1 MGHSY
6 SEVCGVANNSY
17 HDLLLK
23 GRNIMISII
32 VPVLNEEKNI
42 EVLLLNLLSLEGE
55 KEIIV
60 ADGGSSDKT
69 VEKAS
74 KHAKVIHSEMGR
86 ANQMNEG
93 AKFAS
98 GDILW
103 FVHSDSKVDKESLG
117 DIEKTIQQGYS
128 GGGFSLKFYDY
139 NTLFMGFVAKSS
151 NLRAKYLGL
160 IFGDQGIF
168 IKKSVF
174 TEIGGYP
181 DMELMEDWELSKKLH
196 RSGRVKVLNTTIAT
210 SARRFKNGGQ
220 LKTLLLMH
228 KIKLLYML
236 GVPSSKLKQIYR
248 EAR

>member
-1 MGHSY
+1 
-6 SEVCGVANNSY
+6 
-17 HDLLLK
+17 
-23 GRNIMISII
+23 MISII

-42 EVLLLNLLSLEGE
+42 ESLLLSLLSLKGE

-60 ADGGSSDKT
+60 VDGGSLDKT

-74 KHAKVIHSEMGR
+74 NHAKVINSEIGR
-86 ANQMNEG
+86 SNQMNAG

-103 FVHSDSKVDKESLG
+103 FVHSDSNVDKKSLG
-117 DIEKTIQQGYS
+117 YIEDAINQGYS
-128 GGGFSLKFYDY
+128 GGGFCLEFYDY
-139 NTLFMGFVAKSS
+139 NTLFMDFVAKSS

-168 IKKSVF
+168 IKKNVF
-174 TEIGGYP
+174 EEIGGYP

-196 RSGRVKVLNTTIAT
+196 KYGSVKVLDTEIGT
-210 SARRFKNGGQ
+210 SARRFKTGGQ

-236 GVPSSKLKQIYR
+236 GVPPAKLKQIYR